1 MEERELGDCNLI
13 EVEINTEDAKPI
25 AQPLRRTPIT
35 IRDKIDE
42 EIEAML
48 TVGIIRESWS
58 DWASPIVAVSKPDGS
73 VRICVDFRKVNE
85 VTKSLQYPLPR
96 QDDILEKI
104 GISLGKGASNGY
116 ADRACVS
123 TFDLKMG
130 YHQLRIKEEDAHKT
144 AFRTHRGLYEYTR
157 LPMGLKTAGSFFQR
171 LMNKVFNGV
180 LDDGIFCYLDDICI
194 ATSTFEDHVLKLQVM
209 LTRLRDALLK
219 LKPKKCVLLSENT
232 KYLGHIVSREGLTP
246 DPKNVEGIQ
255 TYPVPGTQTEGR
267 RFLGMASYYRMFV
280 PKFSSIVLHLRE

>member
-1 MEERELGDCNLI
+1 EATAEEKEQVREILADFNDVFAVEERELGNCNLI
-13 EVEINTEDAKPI
+13 EVEINTGYANPI
-25 AQPLRRTPIT
+25 TQPLRRTPIT

-42 EIEAML
+42 EIEAMMAM
-48 TVGIIRESWS
+48 GIIRESWS

-96 QDDILEKI
+96 QVDVLEKI
-104 GISLGKGASNGY
+104 GIRLGKGTKEGVAS
-116 ADRACVS
+116 RACVS

-130 YHQLRIKEEDAHKT
+130 YHQLRIRDEDTHKT

-180 LDDGIFCYLDDICI
+180 LDDGIFCYLDDI
-194 ATSTFEDHVLKLQVM
+194 
-209 LTRLRDALLK
+209 
-219 LKPKKCVLLSENT
+219 
-232 KYLGHIVSREGLTP
+232 
-246 DPKNVEGIQ
+246 
-255 TYPVPGTQTEGR
+255 
-267 RFLGMASYYRMFV
+267 
-280 PKFSSIVLHLRE
+280 